1 MVLMEVLQT
10 YIQIFIAMRMS
21 LSMWL
26 LTVTWMRYLVTGL
39 SIIRLKAGI
48 NFMMLLVLTAD
59 VWMYIIHQHKQGNLR
74 SMEWYQIAGT
84 VFTMEWTPGDEWR
97 LFQTEQTERFDF
109 GVCFEGSENS
119 ACGVRKTDLGQM
131 EYMLVNGTEILLVD
145 GGWSRGRLV
154 FQEDTVK
161 AEYLVMQMYY
171 ANAVQRGFIL
181 FHSSLISVSGCGLM
195 FIGPSGIG
203 KTTQAELWNKYRDA
217 RIINGDAVFAQET
230 QGRVLGWGTPWHGS
244 SPYCENASAP
254 VSALIVLRQAKKNTI
269 RELSGFEKV
278 TAVSRHVIYPIWLEN
293 GMELCL
299 ETLDHLLTA
308 LPVYELSCRPDED
321 AVRLTE
327 DKIFGNL

>member
-1 MVLMEVLQT
+1 
-10 YIQIFIAMRMS
+10 
-21 LSMWL
+21 
-26 LTVTWMRYLVTGL
+26 
-39 SIIRLKAGI
+39 
-48 NFMMLLVLTAD
+48 
-59 VWMYIIHQHKQGNLR
+59 
-74 SMEWYQIAGT
+74 MEWS
-84 VFTMEWTPGDEWR
+84 PDDDEWR
-97 LFQTEQTERFDF
+97 LFQTEQTECFDF
-109 GVCFEGSENS
+109 EVCFEGSENS
-119 ACGVRKTDLGQM
+119 VCGVRKMDLGQM

-171 ANAVQRGFIL
+171 ANAVQRGFVL

-217 RIINGDAVFAQET
+217 RIINGDAVFVQET

-278 TAVSRHVIYPIWLEN
+278 TAVSRHVIYPTWLEN

-327 DKIFGNL
+327 EKIFGNL